1 MCNSQLLFTKLLVP
15 PICNQLLSHPVW
27 LKLKWKKFIDTTL
40 LVNLCLYIWID
51 LSELVGLGLF
61 VFPQVNTDAVF
72 TNYIICL
79 VFNSRHVV
87 NRPQHTIS
95 QPPNLPV
102 PILDEE
108 GTSPKYDHGDVIG
121 VFTSSTI
128 VIGTSLR
135 MAALCIGRCV
145 FAQLLTIHVKCVHS
159 NIPHRLDL
167 HSPANWPMTAQI
179 ETVCNKHG
187 NLLLVYA
194 TSHV

>member
-1 MCNSQLLFTKLLVP
+1 MKEIHRHYSTGQLVFV
-15 PICNQLLSHPVW
+15 H
-27 LKLKWKKFIDTTL
+27 LK
-40 LVNLCLYIWID
+40 VD

-61 VFPQVNTDAVF
+61 VFPRVNIDAVF

-135 MAALCIGRCV
+135 MAALCIGVC
-145 FAQLLTIHVKCVHS
+145 LPNYLPYMS
-159 NIPHRLDL
+159 NVCTQTFHTD
-167 HSPANWPMTAQI
+167 WTCTAQQ
-179 ETVCNKHG
+179 TDR
-187 NLLLVYA
+187 
-194 TSHV
+194 